1 MLPVAPRLMGSMTTL
16 YSHSRLSAFETCPQ
30 KFAFRYVEQIRAETE
45 GIEAF
50 VGKRVHEVL
59 ERLYEFVAREQ
70 VPSLRRV
77 LERYHALFD
86 EHYDAARVLIV
97 REGLGVEHYRAL
109 GVRCLE
115 NHYRE
120 HYPFDG
126 DETLAVEERVV
137 FRLDAQGRFG
147 IQGFVDRIAR
157 ASDGAI
163 EIHDYK
169 TGENVPSQK
178 KLDVDRQLALYQLGL
193 AERFDAGRPIR
204 LVWQFLS
211 RGLRR
216 VSTRSPEQLE
226 ALRRE
231 SLALIERIESA
242 TEYPARKSNLC
253 RWCDYQAICPAWG
266 GAGAP
271 ERAARAEPEP
281 VPPARDAQPRLFG

>member
-1 MLPVAPRLMGSMTTL
+1 MLPVAPRLRGSMTKL
-16 YSHSRLSAFETCPQ
+16 YSHSRLSAFENCPR
-30 KFAFRYVEQIRAETE
+30 KFAFRYVEQVRSETE

-77 LERYHALFD
+77 LDRYHALFE
-86 EHYDAARVLIV
+86 EHFDAARVVIV
-97 REGLGVEHYRAL
+97 KEGLGVEHYRTL

-115 NHYRE
+115 NHYRT
-120 HYPFDG
+120 HYPFDA
-126 DETLAVEERVV
+126 DETLGVEERVV
-137 FRLDAQGRFG
+137 FRLDAEGRYG

-157 ASDGAI
+157 AADGTI

-178 KLDVDRQLALYQLGL
+178 RLDADRQLALYQIGL
-193 AERFDAGRPIR
+193 AERFGAGRPIR
-204 LVWQFLS
+204 LVWQYLS

-216 VSTRSPEQLE
+216 VSTRSPEQLD
-226 ALRRE
+226 AVRSE

-242 TEYPARKSNLC
+242 TEFPARKSNLC
-253 RWCDYQAICPAWG
+253 RWCDYQAICPAFG
-266 GAGAP
+266 GSGA
-271 ERAARAEPEP
+271 RDGDARADASG
-281 VPPARDAQPRLFG
+281 PPRDAQPRLFS